1 MGEPP
6 EAAAE
11 PEAGPVEGCVLDAI
25 GVEAAPPAP
34 AEEPAPVP
42 IPPVEDV
49 RDLDWSAV
57 RDAVS
62 PNAIRSRIRAT
73 VEAFEALLD
82 REGGP
87 GLLFD
92 EYRADPRDQA
102 IQVDVVDPAA
112 PLWIIGDLHGDLLA
126 LEAALALIAAKG
138 EEEAAAP
145 PDIIL
150 LGDLFDDE
158 GYGLELLLRVFE
170 LILES
175 PGRVCVVV
183 GNHDEAL
190 SFDGNR
196 FATSV
201 SPGDFADFLNSNL
214 AHEWIERAGKL
225 AVRFFEQA
233 PHALFLPD
241 GLLVA
246 HAGFP
251 LTDLHARLEESGNW
265 NDPAC
270 LSDFTWTRAHPTAR
284 RKMPNRFTRGSQFG
298 REDFADFCAL
308 SARLGRPVT
317 HMVRGHDHVEDRFV
331 IYPAYEAHPILTT
344 VALSRRLPRESFGP
358 YERVPTMA
366 RYVPGSL
373 PKLYRLHVPAELV
386 NSVFPQAE
394 APGEAAEGCEI

>member
-1 MGEPP
+1 MTDEVP
-6 EAAAE
+6 EAAVE
-11 PEAGPVEGCVLDAI
+11 PAVVPAGDCG
-25 GVEAAPPAP
+25 APEIVADDPENAAP
-34 AEEPAPVP
+34 AEEPAAVA
-42 IPPVEDV
+42 IPAVEDV
-49 RDLDWSAV
+49 RGLDWAAV
-57 RDAVS
+57 GDAVA
-62 PNAIRSRIRAT
+62 PAAIRSRIRST

-82 REGGP
+82 REEGP

-92 EYRADPRDQA
+92 RYRADAGDQA
-102 IQVDVVDPAA
+102 IQVGEVDPQA

-126 LEAALALIAAKG
+126 LEAALAFIENHSG
-138 EEEAAAP
+138 DS
-145 PDIIL
+145 DIVL

-158 GYGLELLLRVFE
+158 GFGLELLLRVFE
-170 LILES
+170 LILER

-190 SFDGNR
+190 SYDGNR

-241 GLLVA
+241 GLLIA

-251 LTDLHARLEESGNW
+251 LADLHPKLEESGDW

-284 RKMPNRFTRGSQFG
+284 KKMPNRFTRGSQFG
-298 REDFADFCAL
+298 REDFDSFCAL
-308 SARLGRPVT
+308 AARLGRPVT
-317 HMVRGHDHVEDRFV
+317 HMVRGHDHVEERFV
-331 IYPAYEAHPILTT
+331 IYPAYKANPILTT

-366 RYVPGSL
+366 RYVPRSL
-373 PKLYRLHVPAELV
+373 PILYRLHIPAELV
-386 NSVFPQAE
+386 LSVFPQPQAE
-394 APGEAAEGCEI
+394 PEPPVEGCEA

>member
-1 MGEPP
+1 MDDIPQ
-6 EAAAE
+6 AAAE
-11 PEAGPVEGCVLDAI
+11 PEAVPAGEAVAQAPEPVAI
-25 GVEAAPPAP
+25 PQ
-34 AEEPAPVP
+34 
-42 IPPVEDV
+42 VEDV
-49 RDLDWSAV
+49 RDLDWALVREAVAPSAV
-57 RDAVS
+57 
-62 PNAIRSRIRAT
+62 RSRIRST

-82 REGGP
+82 REAGP

-92 EYRADPRDQA
+92 GFRTDPGDQA
-102 IQVDVVDPAA
+102 IKVAEVDPEA
-112 PLWIIGDLHGDLLA
+112 PLWIVGDLHGDLLA
-126 LEAALALIAAKG
+126 LEAALAFIEAGSG
-138 EEEAAAP
+138 EAEATP
-145 PDIIL
+145 PNIIL

-170 LILES
+170 LILER

-196 FATSV
+196 FASSV

-225 AVRFFEQA
+225 AVRFFDQA

-251 LTDLHARLEESGNW
+251 LTDLHPKLEENGDW
-265 NDPAC
+265 NDAAC

-358 YERVPTMA
+358 YARVPTLA
-366 RYVPGSL
+366 RYVPRSL
-373 PKLYRLHVPAELV
+373 PILYRLHIPAELV
-386 NSVFPQAE
+386 LSVFPQPQAE
-394 APGEAAEGCEI
+394 PEPAPTECNE